1 MPPRKTRAPLPF
13 GLATE
18 VGLMLLVI
26 GVPAALGGVHRPTI
40 LCAALLA
47 CLALLSLWLY
57 RRATYR
63 GLRVPWFGCV
73 LCGATVFTGLQLLPL
88 PTGLLR
94 LLAPAS
100 VEALEVSLAG
110 AGGLPAFHPIS
121 LDVGATLLET
131 LKIGTC
137 ALAFIVAHNHLYRR
151 ERRDRLL
158 VVLVAGA
165 VLLALLGFIGAVAAP
180 GKPLMLYAP
189 EQTAR
194 AGGLITTSF
203 VNPNHGSAF
212 LALCTVLAV
221 GLAMTTRDLQAR
233 VLLALGSVL
242 LGGAVFVTLS
252 RGGILALALALAAFA
267 VLVAFVRAESRRPRR
282 AALLPGAAALILALA
297 AWLAYDAIVSEL
309 RTIVPELESG
319 LGKTALW
326 PSGWAMALA
335 NPLVGVGRGA
345 FLTAFPRYLSGEMP
359 RTTTYSHLENQY
371 LHLPTE
377 WGLVVAGVVILAAAV
392 ALGLWIWRGR
402 RDAPTLA
409 MVAALIAL
417 AGHAVVDFN
426 METLGIALPAAVLAG
441 LLSGGYRRDPETDES
456 LDDSFDRRRTSERSS
471 NDKRSS
477 GESSGEGDKGKR
489 RQSTGSRRLLG
500 RGRIHT
506 ACALTMTG
514 GLAALTVLAALWDRP
529 TPDEDLAAINLLI
542 QDRAPEDRV
551 LEAVKAAVQRHPADP
566 WPHLAAG
573 RALLAERDPAALRW
587 LNRATFLF
595 PGSPQVHL
603 DTARALRR
611 FRRRRQALL
620 EYRLALKNGATIRPT
635 LVEALPLGRN
645 AEEVASILPLQMPEV
660 HADAARVLL
669 GQRRVEIAR
678 KVATAARRR
687 WPASVPVASAE
698 VEVLLAAKEPERAV
712 KAARTLARRDPLP
725 ETFQLWARAAAH
737 GAPGAELSVLRD
749 ARRRFPDEDRFS
761 FALADAYLRAKQIKK
776 AMALAEEIQRRAST
790 TATLIQAHLLLSR
803 VHAADGRPHRA
814 RYEAE
819 QARKLQG
826 GR

>member
-18 VGLMLLVI
+18 VGIMLLAV
-26 GVPAALGGVHRPTI
+26 GVPAALGGVHRPAI

-47 CLALLSLWLY
+47 CLVVLSLWLY

-73 LCGATVFTGLQLLPL
+73 LCGATVFTAFQLLPL

-110 AGGLPAFHPIS
+110 AGGLPSFHPIS

-267 VLVAFVRAESRRPRR
+267 VLVAFSRAEGRRPRR

-326 PSGWAMALA
+326 PSGWAMAVA

-345 FLTAFPRYLSGEMP
+345 FMTAFPRYLGGEMP

-377 WGLVVAGVVILAAAV
+377 WGLVVAGVVILAAAA
-392 ALGLWIWRGR
+392 ALVLWIWRGR
-402 RDAPTLA
+402 RDAPALA
-409 MVAALIAL
+409 MAAALIAL
-417 AGHAVVDFN
+417 AGHAAVDFN

-456 LDDSFDRRRTSERSS
+456 LEDSFDRRRSSS
-471 NDKRSS
+471 NKRSD
-477 GESSGEGDKGKR
+477 GDTGGEGVKKR
-489 RQSTGSRRLLG
+489 RTTTGSRRLLG
-500 RGRIHT
+500 RGRINT
-506 ACALTMTG
+506 ACVLTMTG
-514 GLAALTVLAALWDRP
+514 GLAALTAVAALWDRP

-551 LEAVKAAVQRHPADP
+551 LEAVRAAVQRHPADP

-620 EYRLALKNGATIRPT
+620 EYRLALKNGAPIRGT

-645 AEEVASILPLQMPEV
+645 ADEVASILPSQMPEV

-669 GQRRVEIAR
+669 GQRRVDVAR
-678 KVATAARRR
+678 KVAAAARRR

-712 KAARTLARRDPLP
+712 QAARTLARRDPLP

-737 GAPGAELSVLRD
+737 GAPGAELPVLRD

-776 AMALAEEIQRRAST
+776 AMTLAEEIQRRASS
-790 TATLIQAHLLLSR
+790 TAILIQAHLLLSR

-819 QARKLQG
+819 QARKLRG